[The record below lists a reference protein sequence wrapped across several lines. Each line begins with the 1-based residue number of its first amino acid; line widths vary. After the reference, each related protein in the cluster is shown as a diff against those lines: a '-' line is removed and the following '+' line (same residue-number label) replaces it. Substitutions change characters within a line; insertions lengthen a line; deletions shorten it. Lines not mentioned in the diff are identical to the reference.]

1 LRRHWPTLIDVLSPY
16 GVEFQLRGSNV
27 LDPAELA
34 RAYVVLKVYGERA
47 HFKRS
52 LSAALPAIE

>member
-1 LRRHWPTLIDVLSPY
+1 VLSPY
-16 GVEFQLRGSNV
+16 GVEFQLRGSSV

-34 RAYVVLKVYGERA
+34 RAYFVLKVYGERA

-52 LSAALPAIE
+52 LSAALAPFE